1 VFISYQWDS
10 QEVVVKIKEHLEKAG
25 FNCFIDLGQ
34 LGGGNNL
41 YQKIDLAIRNAKVV
55 IACITPK
62 FVIPIKY
69 FKAPT
74 F

>member
-1 VFISYQWDS
+1 
-10 QEVVVKIKEHLEKAG
+10 VVKIKEHLEKAG

-62 FVIPIKY
+62 FVIQIKY

>member
-62 FVIPIKY
+62 FVIFNEIFTPA
-69 FKAPT
+69 F
-74 F
+74 